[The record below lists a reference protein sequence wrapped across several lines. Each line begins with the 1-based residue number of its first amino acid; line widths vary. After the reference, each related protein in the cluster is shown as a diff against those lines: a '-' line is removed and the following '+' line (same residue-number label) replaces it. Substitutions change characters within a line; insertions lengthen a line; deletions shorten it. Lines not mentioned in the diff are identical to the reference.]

1 MKGLSLPSNV
11 TYYLIITLIVIAAIA
26 GLVYYY
32 CPTCFGGARYDMLM
46 RKGCIELIKD
56 CNEDL
61 NQIIVEGKRPYTLQ
75 ELCQLNGIQDPNKCR
90 SACGCIVTTI

>member
-26 GLVYYY
+26 GLVYVY
-32 CPTCFGGARYDMLM
+32 CPTCFGGERYDMLM

-56 CNEDL
+56 CSIEPS
-61 NQIIVEGKRPYTLQ
+61 QIIVENDKPYTLQ
-75 ELCQLNGIQDPNKCR
+75 KLCELNGIQDPDKCR